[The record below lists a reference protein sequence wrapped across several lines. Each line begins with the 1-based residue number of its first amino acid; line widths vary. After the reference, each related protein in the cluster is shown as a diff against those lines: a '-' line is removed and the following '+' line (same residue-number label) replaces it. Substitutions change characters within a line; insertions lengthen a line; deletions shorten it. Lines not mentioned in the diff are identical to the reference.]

1 MVICRLSVP
10 NQQQFHAPSLAAGR
24 PFLALLAQQAVFLRD
39 SYVGLAER
47 PDPHLRRGPD
57 FYGEDGPQ
65 ILPSIAIDFDVHY
78 GLDYVVFGFSYGG
91 YQLAVSQTGRL
102 CLSPTYSFG
111 PWAGSLSEFKAWIRQ
126 FEGDPELELAAQYAE
141 LYLAGQAHRK

>member
-65 ILPSIAIDFDVHY
+65 ILPS
-78 GLDYVVFGFSYGG
+78 S
-91 YQLAVSQTGRL
+91 LAVSQTGRL

>member
-47 PDPHLRRGPD
+47 PDPHLRRGPNFLRRRRPAD
-57 FYGEDGPQ
+57 FAQQLGGVANGAAVPLAHLFVWALGGQPQ
-65 ILPSIAIDFDVHY
+65 RVQSVDK
-78 GLDYVVFGFSYGG
+78 
-91 YQLAVSQTGRL
+91 AV
-102 CLSPTYSFG
+102 
-111 PWAGSLSEFKAWIRQ
+111 
-126 FEGDPELELAAQYAE
+126 
-141 LYLAGQAHRK
+141 

>member
-1 MVICRLSVP
+1 MHYLPSKRCSCAILTSVSLSA
-10 NQQQFHAPSLAAGR
+10 QTLIYGAA
-24 PFLALLAQQAVFLRD
+24 QI
-39 SYVGLAER
+39 SC
-47 PDPHLRRGPD
+47 
-57 FYGEDGPQ
+57 GEDGPQ
-65 ILPSIAIDFDVHY
+65 ILPSSAIDFDVHY

-126 FEGDPELELAAQYAE
+126 FEGEPELELAAQYAE